1 MIINNKYLA
10 TAVITIIVAFTMTG
24 CWDMVE
30 IEKNAFILGIGLDPS
45 ESASENEERVM
56 VTYQI
61 ALPAAMLGP
70 SGQGEGGGGEETS
83 TLNISIEAKNLMMA
97 EQTLMATLNEVPNYD
112 HLQVVVFGE
121 ELSKKGIGKY
131 IDFFFRDPRIRQRTK
146 VAVSKGK
153 ASEVFKV
160 QPKTVKSTSQYI
172 SDLLDENEKRSLMV
186 LMPMDFGIM
195 QRHFIRKQDVCLP
208 SIRMKKDTLTLQGA
222 GVFSGDKLVAWLT
235 GSEVMSLKWLH
246 GEPAKGTIDISS
258 DKVKAGNF
266 VFNITDNKVSIKP
279 VLDGN
284 RFILKVRMEVEG
296 DIAEIQNEIFN
307 TYDIGFIRQVEDLVK
322 QKIIR
327 SCSEVFNKL
336 VNDYKAD
343 CIEFGRRV
351 QNYYPDFWEKN
362 KNNWREY
369 FANTSLEME
378 VDVKL
383 RRVGVIK

>member
-1 MIINNKYLA
+1 MRVNKKYIA
-10 TAVITIIVAFTMTG
+10 AAVIAIIIAFIMTG

-30 IEKNAFILGIGLDPS
+30 IETNAFILGIGLDLS
-45 ESASENEERVM
+45 KDVEGDEERIM

-61 ALPAAMLGP
+61 ALPADMLVA
-70 SGQGEGGGGEETS
+70 SGQGEGGGGGAS

-97 EQTLMATLNEVPNYD
+97 EQTLMSTLNQVPNYD

-121 ELSKKGIGKY
+121 ELSTKGIGKY
-131 IDFFFRDPRIRQRTK
+131 IDFFFRDSRIRQRTK

-172 SDLLDENEKRSLMV
+172 SDLLDENEKRNLMV
-186 LMPMDFGIM
+186 LMPMDFGKM
-195 QRHFIRKQDVCLP
+195 QRHFIRKLDVCLP
-208 SIRMKKDTLTLQGA
+208 SIVLKKDTLTVQGA

-235 GSEVMSLKWLH
+235 GSEVMVLKWLH
-246 GEPAKGTIDISS
+246 GQPAKGIIDISS
-258 DKVKAGNF
+258 DKIKTGDF
-266 VFNITDNKVSIKP
+266 VFNITNNKVSIKP

-284 RFILKVRMEVEG
+284 RFIFKVKMDVEG
-296 DIAEIQNEIFN
+296 DIGEIQNEKFN
-307 TYDIGFIRQVEDLVK
+307 TYDMTLIRQVEDLVK
-322 QKIIR
+322 QKITR
-327 SCSEVFNKL
+327 SCSEVFDKL
-336 VNDYKAD
+336 VNDLRTD
-343 CIEFGRRV
+343 CVELGRRV

-362 KNNWREY
+362 KDRWKEY
-369 FANTSLEME
+369 FVNSSLEME